1 MKIGFCG
8 TISVGKTTIVNALKE
23 LPEFVNYEFRTE
35 RSKYLRDL
43 GIPLNT
49 DSTLKGQFIFMAER
63 SSELYLDNMITDRTI
78 IDVMAFTRLAN
89 SIPYFMA
96 DALND
101 AAAPLLREYDYI
113 FYVSPEGVELEDNG
127 VRAVDAEY
135 RMEICKKCQLYDIQ
149 GSGCMVPGTQP
160 CCNEKAGGCGCS
172 LAFKTRSL
180 SSDCPLNKW
189 KAILS
194 EDEENKLNEMKKK
207 SRNIEIVNSKDTAY
221 NTRYKQFG
229 Y

>member
-8 TISVGKTTIVNALKE
+8 TISVGKTTLVNALRE
-23 LPEFVNYEFRTE
+23 LPEFADYEFRTE

-63 SSELYLDNMITDRTI
+63 SSELYLDNVITDRTI
-78 IDVMAFTRLAN
+78 IDVMAFTRLAK

-101 AAAPLLREYDYI
+101 AAVPLLREYDYI

-127 VRAVDAEY
+127 VRAVDSKY
-135 RMEICKKCQLYDIQ
+135 RTEIDKEIKNLLEKYKTKIPHLFTLSGTTEERIQ
-149 GSGCMVPGTQP
+149 KIKQVM
-160 CCNEKAGGCGCS
+160 S
-172 LAFKTRSL
+172 L
-180 SSDCPLNKW
+180 
-189 KAILS
+189 
-194 EDEENKLNEMKKK
+194 
-207 SRNIEIVNSKDTAY
+207 
-221 NTRYKQFG
+221 
-229 Y
+229 